1 MKMNEELWKFIK
13 FNISVVI
20 TSALDIFTYLFLI
33 YRVFDGIISV
43 PLPDNAV
50 LSLLGIKYRGYLF
63 AYLISTCVGYIAAYL
78 INRKITFH
86 SNINP
91 VYSSVM
97 YLILALFNILIS
109 SYIGGVFGSFLE
121 INNMSNPITE
131 AASKFIIINIPT
143 LWTYP
148 LERYVNTDKQKGKS
162 GKIYCNR
169 FGRNAAL
176 KQHRGFHGKTSR
188 QSKDCRKKG

>member
-86 SNINP
+86 SNFFPFTVP
-91 VYSSVM
+91 VTLYILL
-97 YLILALFNILIS
+97 LILIPFTALLCTLS
-109 SYIGGVFGSFLE
+109 S
-121 INNMSNPITE
+121 
-131 AASKFIIINIPT
+131 
-143 LWTYP
+143 
-148 LERYVNTDKQKGKS
+148 
-162 GKIYCNR
+162 R
-169 FGRNAAL
+169 FSI
-176 KQHRGFHGKTSR
+176 FS
-188 QSKDCRKKG
+188 

>member
-1 MKMNEELWKFIK
+1 MNEELWKFIK

-20 TSALDIFTYLFLI
+20 TSALDILTYLFLI

-50 LSLLGIKYRGYLF
+50 LSLIGIKYRGYLF

-86 SNINP
+86 SNVSPI
-91 VYSSVM
+91 YSSVM
-97 YLILALFNILIS
+97 YLFLALFNILIS
-109 SYIGGVFGSFLE
+109 SYIGGAFGSFLE

-131 AASKFIIINIPT
+131 AVSKFIIINIPT

-148 LERYVNTDKQKGKS
+148 LERYVIQINK
-162 GKIYCNR
+162 R
-169 FGRNAAL
+169 
-176 KQHRGFHGKTSR
+176 
-188 QSKDCRKKG
+188 